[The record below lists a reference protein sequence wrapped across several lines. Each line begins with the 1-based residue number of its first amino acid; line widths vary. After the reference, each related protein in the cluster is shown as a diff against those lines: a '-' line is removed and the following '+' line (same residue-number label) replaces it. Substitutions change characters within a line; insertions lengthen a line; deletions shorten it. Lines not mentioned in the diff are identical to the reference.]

1 MKHPCKACTM
11 EKVPLGSGFHI
22 CPRCDTVAEGN
33 GIRVGPPHAP
43 GTLFGRFKASFGD
56 RT

>member
-1 MKHPCKACTM
+1 MDKI
-11 EKVPLGSGFHI
+11 PLGQGFHI
-22 CPRCDTVAEGN
+22 CPRCDTVAEGH
-33 GIRVGPPHAP
+33 GIRIGPPNAP